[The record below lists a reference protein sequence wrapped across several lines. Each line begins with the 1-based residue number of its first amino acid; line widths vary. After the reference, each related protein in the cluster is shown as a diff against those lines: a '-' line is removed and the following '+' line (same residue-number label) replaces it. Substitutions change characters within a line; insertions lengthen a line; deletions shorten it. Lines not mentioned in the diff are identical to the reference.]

1 MQSQEIKKKIIN
13 SMSLVFE
20 MSEIEINDESS
31 TDNIENWDSLRQL
44 NLVLALEEEFGVSI
58 PDEEVGNMV
67 NYKIIFYVISEE
79 LKNGRN

>member
-1 MQSQEIKKKIIN
+1 MQSQEIKEKIIN

-20 MSEIEINDESS
+20 MSATEINDESS
-31 TDNIENWDSLRQL
+31 TDNIDNWDSLRQL
-44 NLVLALEEEFGVSI
+44 NLVLALEEEFGISI

-67 NYKIIFYVISEE
+67 NYKIIFHVISEE